1 MRDFVAF
8 LKKEM
13 LECLR
18 SGKLLIL
25 GALFLGFGIMNPA
38 VAKMTPW
45 LLELMA
51 EEMAESGMTVTA
63 VTVDALTS
71 WTQFYKNIPMA
82 LIAFVL
88 LTGSS
93 FTKEYESDTLILL
106 LTKGLSRT
114 KVLAAKA
121 AVLTALWSAG
131 YWLCFAVTYGY
142 NAYFWDN
149 GIAKSLAFAAL
160 CYWLFGV
167 LVVALT
173 VFFSTL
179 LRGYGT
185 VLLAV
190 GSSTLALYLLGLL
203 PSLKHL
209 LPLAL
214 TDGMSLLAGA
224 KAPGDLL
231 PAVLFTAALILAL
244 LAASIPV
251 FRKKGI

>member
-1 MRDFVAF
+1 MRAFVAF
-8 LKKEM
+8 LRKEL

-88 LTGSS
+88 LVGSS
-93 FTKEYESDTLILL
+93 FTKEYDADTLILL

-114 KVLAAKA
+114 KVLAAKT
-121 AVLTALWSAG
+121 AVMVGLWSAG
-131 YWLCFAVTYGY
+131 YWLCFGVTYLY
-142 NAYFWDN
+142 NDYFWDN
-149 GIAKSLAFAAL
+149 S
-160 CYWLFGV
+160 
-167 LVVALT
+167 VA
-173 VFFSTL
+173 S
-179 LRGYGT
+179 
-185 VLLAV
+185 A
-190 GSSTLALYLLGLL
+190 
-203 PSLKHL
+203 
-209 LPLAL
+209 
-214 TDGMSLLAGA
+214 
-224 KAPGDLL
+224 LL
-231 PAVLFTAALILAL
+231 PAAAL
-244 LAASIPV
+244 
-251 FRKKGI
+251 